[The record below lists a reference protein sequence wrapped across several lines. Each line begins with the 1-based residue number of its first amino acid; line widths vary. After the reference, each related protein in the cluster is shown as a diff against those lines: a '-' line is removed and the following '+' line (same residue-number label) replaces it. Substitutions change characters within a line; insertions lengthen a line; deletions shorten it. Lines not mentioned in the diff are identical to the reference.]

1 MDGVDWVSYS
11 GFHKGKIMILARQ
24 NSYVET
30 LGELIEV
37 VDEIHFLA
45 IIELKSH
52 FLAIGHS

>member
-1 MDGVDWVSYS
+1 
-11 GFHKGKIMILARQ
+11 MILARQ